1 MSRTAAEVIRS
12 AADAMKPQMI
22 EWYRH
27 LHRFPEIAHKEVQT
41 NAYIRAELDKMG
53 ISYLAPKDN
62 ITIAVVSANT
72 PGDTIGYRFDTDAL
86 MVEEQ
91 SGVPFS
97 SEHPGMMHACGHD
110 GHIAVGLCTA
120 YLLKNH
126 ADDWSGTAKLIF
138 QPAEEGEDGADRV
151 IATHLVDDVNRF
163 FCLHFWSAYP
173 RGHLCVS
180 EVTTS
185 AAVNMYEITIHG
197 KGGHGGMPQLCHDA
211 LIAGAELVGALQTVV
226 SRVLPPT
233 TPSLLTIGSFHA
245 GTQGN
250 IIAGEAVLRGTLRTV
265 SEEDRRTAEAAIEA
279 MVHHTAAM
287 HGCTADIQ
295 NRRMSDAVTNA
306 RIPTAI
312 ARRAAQALA
321 DADAAL
327 HPAEQHTMMTG
338 DDFANYGRIA
348 PYVYT
353 QLGIADAAKG
363 TDAPLHNAKFRL
375 DEDMLP
381 VGAAWMTLCAIQ
393 S

>member
-1 MSRTAAEVIRS
+1 MSTALASVIR
-12 AADAMKPQMI
+12 AEAEEMKPQLLT
-22 EWYRH
+22 WYRH
-27 LHRFPEIAHKEVQT
+27 LHRFPEMAHREFKT
-41 NAYIRAELDKMG
+41 NAYIRAELARMG

-62 ITIAVVSANT
+62 ITIAVIPANK
-72 PGDTIGYRFDTDAL
+72 PGDTVGFRFDTDAL

-91 SGVPFS
+91 SGVPFA
-97 SEHPGMMHACGHD
+97 SEHPGIMHACGHD

-120 YLLKNH
+120 YLLQKH
-126 ADDWSGTAKLIF
+126 ADDWCGTAKLIF

-151 IATHLVDDVNRF
+151 IATHLVDDVDRF

-173 RGHLCVS
+173 TGHLCVS

-185 AAVNMYEITIHG
+185 AAVNMIEIRIHG
-197 KGGHGGMPQLCHDA
+197 KGGHGGMPQVCHDA
-211 LIAGAELVGALQTVV
+211 LVAGAALVGALQTVI

-265 SEEDRRTAEAAIEA
+265 NEEDRRTAEDAIAA

-287 HGCTADIQ
+287 HGCTAEIE

-306 RIPTAI
+306 PHPTQI
-312 ARRAAQALA
+312 ARRAAEL
-321 DADAAL
+321 L
-327 HPAEQHTMMTG
+327 AEQDSALCPDEQKTMMTG

-348 PYVYT
+348 PYVYV
-353 QLGIADAAKG
+353 QLGTADPDKG

-381 VGAAWMTLCAIQ
+381 VGAAWMTLCAVL
-393 S
+393 